1 MSTNGP
7 VSNDLLRE
15 VIRDVVREVIREV
28 VAEEIAAAS
37 LPRTVSPGATGR
49 RGAAAPTSGVAAPAA
64 GSARFERGALTERH
78 VRAAGPSA
86 TITITRAVVVTPL
99 AKERAKAMGVE
110 IIRIEE

>member
-1 MSTNGP
+1 MSTSGP
-7 VSNDLLRE
+7 VSNDLLLE

-37 LPRTVSPGATGR
+37 LARTVSPGAPPR
-49 RGAAAPTSGVAAPAA
+49 RAAVASGSPA
-64 GSARFERGALTERH
+64 GSVAGATRLERGALTERH